1 MLLAEYVTHIFDVTT
16 ETAGRLYDV
25 GVNESRPGDTFYLSL
40 AFLGLSVSFIRV
52 KTGASPQYCIFT
64 SPGVYSWRQANER
77 VGRSLK
83 PAIFGRSLY

>member
-1 MLLAEYVTHIFDVTT
+1 MSRDLALIITVSRKKKKMASTVMLLAEYVTHIFDVTT

-64 SPGVYSWRQANER
+64 SPGVYS
-77 VGRSLK
+77 
-83 PAIFGRSLY
+83 